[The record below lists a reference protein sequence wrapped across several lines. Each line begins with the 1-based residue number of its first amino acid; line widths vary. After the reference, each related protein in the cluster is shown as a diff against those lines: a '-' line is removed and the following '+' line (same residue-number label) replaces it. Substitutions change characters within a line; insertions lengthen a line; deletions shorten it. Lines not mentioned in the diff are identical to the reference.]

1 MKLAVQEGLLPGRS
15 LAEKLDNAAKY
26 GFDGVELGGG
36 WLLDRE
42 EEVRRAFDGHPVRF
56 SSICSGYRG
65 CLLDPLKAER
75 QKAVDDMKRLLTL
88 GGELGATGLI
98 FVPIFGGPRI
108 ADLTPFK
115 TAVEL
120 EHALLDEL
128 LLTLAPTAEKSNC
141 LLLLEPL
148 NRYETHMLN
157 RLEQTVTVA
166 RRVKRKGLAILADL
180 FHMAIEEDD
189 IPKAIHGAGK
199 LIRHVHLADSQR
211 LQPGTGHT
219 DFRSA
224 FKALRASGFSGYMAL
239 ECGLRGAAPTAL
251 PACVRFLRS
260 QMR

>member
-1 MKLAVQEGLLPGRS
+1 MKLAVQDGLLPGRS

-36 WLLDRE
+36 WLLDRA

-65 CLLDPLKAER
+65 CLLDPVKAER
-75 QKAVDDMKRLLTL
+75 EKAVADMEKLLQL
-88 GGELGATGLI
+88 GGELGAKGLI

-108 ADLTPFK
+108 ADLTPYK
-115 TAVEL
+115 SAVEL
-120 EHALLDEL
+120 EHEVLAEL
-128 LLTLAPTAEKSNC
+128 LQRLAAAAEKSKC

-157 RLEQTVTVA
+157 RLEQAVA
-166 RRVKRKGLAILADL
+166 VAKRVKRKGLAILADF

-189 IPKAIHGAGK
+189 MPAAVRAAGK
-199 LIRHVHLADSQR
+199 LIQHVHLADSQR

-224 FKALRASGFSGYMAL
+224 FRALNEVGFTGYMAL
-239 ECGLRGAAPTAL
+239 ECGLRGPAATAL
-251 PACVRFLRS
+251 PACVKFLRKN
-260 QMR
+260 MR